1 MKKNNLNYR
10 YGFGAKKDKKDKRD
24 YLAAG
29 ITPSTT
35 VELKKFRIPEKYP
48 SKNQG
53 GRGSCTSQAQTHHK
67 ERQEEIPLS
76 ARFVM
81 ALTKQWEHNKRWGAY
96 TRNTFKVVKQ
106 FGACKEE
113 LYPEPNF
120 KMSWRDYIDT
130 NSIPAECYEDALK
143 HKSKSY
149 WRVEN
154 SILAI
159 KDVLTRHKKSIVMS
173 MGWYKNFNRVLDGIL
188 PREKGKYISGHA
200 VEIVGFD
207 DFNQWLIV
215 KNSWGEQWGKKG
227 DFYLYYD
234 MLAEV
239 IRDLWCSLDIE
250 KMNILVDVRYGKE
263 RTWKSYLVEKQVAF
277 NSWLHA
283 KIKRLPTNR
292 EINALAYGKWDF
304 QTVYTGINGDIWLYW
319 TKAQAKKRNLI
330 KEFIK
335 Y

>member
-35 VELKKFRIPEKYP
+35 VELKEFRIPEKYP

-67 ERQEEIPLS
+67 ERQEKIPLS

-81 ALTKQWEHNKRWGAY
+81 ALTKQIEGNKRWGAY
-96 TRNTFKVVKQ
+96 TRNTFKVVNKY
-106 FGACKEE
+106 GACREE

-120 KMSWRDYIDT
+120 EMTWIDYIDT
-130 NSIPAECYEDALK
+130 KELLGEYYKDALK

-159 KDVLTRHKKSIVMS
+159 KDVLALHNKSVVMS

-200 VEIVGFD
+200 VEIVGFN
-207 DFNQWLIV
+207 DFNHWLIV
-215 KNSWGEQWGKKG
+215 KNSWGEKWGKKG
-227 DFYLYYD
+227 DFYLDYD
-234 MLAEV
+234 MFPKV

-250 KMNILVDVRYGKE
+250 ETDILVDERYGKK

-319 TKAQAKKRNLI
+319 TKDQAEKRNLI